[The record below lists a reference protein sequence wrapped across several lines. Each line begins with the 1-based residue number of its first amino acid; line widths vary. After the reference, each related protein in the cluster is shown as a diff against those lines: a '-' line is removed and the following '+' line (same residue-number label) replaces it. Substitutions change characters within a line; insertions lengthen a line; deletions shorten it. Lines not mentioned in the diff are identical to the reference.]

1 MTDSAKNDVQQ
12 EPLTKDT
19 QVEATITAIVSS
31 TPKKLVVV
39 PNWKKIFLTWSFW
52 FHITSVLLT
61 LVDQILPFVGLLEP
75 TMTTQT
81 YALVMFTLNAL
92 GVVSRFIRQKKL
104 WTFDPE
110 TGDITVG
117 DKPLGDKPDA

>member
-1 MTDSAKNDVQQ
+1 MTDSVNNDVQQ

-19 QVEATITAIVSS
+19 QTEATITATVSS
-31 TPKKLVVV
+31 TPKKLTVV

-52 FHITSVLLT
+52 FHIASVLLT

-117 DKPLGDKPDA
+117 DKAVGDKPDA

>member
-1 MTDSAKNDVQQ
+1 MTDSVKNDIQQ
-12 EPLTKDT
+12 EPLTRDT
-19 QVEATITAIVSS
+19 AVEATITATVSS
-31 TPKKLVVV
+31 TPKKLTVV

-52 FHITSVLLT
+52 FHIASVLLT

-117 DKPLGDKPDA
+117 DKPVGDKPDA